1 MDSECVQEKN
11 LTSRKA
17 YVFDAY
23 GTLFDVHSAANRLK
37 EEIGPAADRLSQVW
51 RDKQLQYTWIRA
63 LTGRHQNFESVTSA
77 ALDFA
82 IATVG
87 GLEGEMRQKLLD
99 AYMVLDAYPEVRE
112 VLSELK
118 SRGVQ
123 TAILSNG
130 TAGML
135 EAAIQSSGIS
145 DLLDAC
151 LSIEEIGIYKPAPEV
166 YQIAVDRLGIGASEI
181 SFQSSNRWDIAGAK
195 SFGFHTAWINRLHQP
210 DEFSDM
216 PADQIFDSLKPLVS

>member
-1 MDSECVQEKN
+1 MSY
-11 LTSRKA
+11 KA

-23 GTLFDVHSAANRLK
+23 GTLFDVHSAAARLK
-37 EEIGPAADRLSQVW
+37 EEIGPDSDRLSQIW

-63 LTGRHQNFESVTSA
+63 LTGKHQNFEAVTAA

-82 IATVG
+82 ISSVG
-87 GLEGEMRQKLLD
+87 GIDTNVRQKLLE
-99 AYMVLDAYPEVRE
+99 AYMELDSYPEVRDI
-112 VLSELK
+112 LSELK
-118 SRGVQ
+118 TRGAH

-135 EAAIQSSGIS
+135 DAAVTSSGIA

-151 LSIEEIGIYKPAPEV
+151 ISIEEAGIYKPAPEV
-166 YQIAVDRLGIGASEI
+166 YQLAVERISIGVSDI

-195 SFGFHTAWINRLHQP
+195 SFGFHTAWINRFGQP
-210 DEFSDM
+210 DEFPD
-216 PADQIFDSLKPLVS
+216 